1 MITADKM
8 NADMTTYSF
17 MMVLLIIILG
27 IFGRPAMEW
36 LLLKLYEFFIQQF
49 PMKL

>member
-8 NADMTTYSF
+8 NTDLTTYSL
-17 MMVLLIIILG
+17 MMVLLFIVLG
-27 IFGRPAMEW
+27 FYGRPVIEW
-36 LLLKLYEFFIQQF
+36 FLLKLYEFFIQQF